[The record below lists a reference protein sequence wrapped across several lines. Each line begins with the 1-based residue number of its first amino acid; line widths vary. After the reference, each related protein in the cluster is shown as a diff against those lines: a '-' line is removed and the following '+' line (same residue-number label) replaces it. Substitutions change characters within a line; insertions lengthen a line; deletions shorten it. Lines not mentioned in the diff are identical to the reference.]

1 MRMPVMDGYEA
12 TREIKAREMGRC
24 ADGENFSVPIAP
36 YPQRMPRVPQSRT
49 IIITLTAST
58 LEEERAVA
66 LSAGCDDFTRK
77 PFREVDI
84 LEVMNKHI
92 GVQYVYDESAYQ
104 PDSTQTQTLTLTLEA
119 LNALPANCLAS
130 LHQTTIDADLHL
142 MLTLIAQIREE
153 NEPLANIL
161 ADLVNNFKFEKLLSL
176 TQSRAV

>member
-1 MRMPVMDGYEA
+1 
-12 TREIKAREMGRC
+12 
-24 ADGENFSVPIAP
+24 
-36 YPQRMPRVPQSRT
+36 MPRVPQSRT
-49 IIITLTAST
+49 IIITLSAST

-119 LNALPANCLAS
+119 LNALL
-130 LHQTTIDADLHL
+130 Q
-142 MLTLIAQIREE
+142 IAWRPSTKQQSMQIY
-153 NEPLANIL
+153 I
-161 ADLVNNFKFEKLLSL
+161 
-176 TQSRAV
+176 